1 MQENLNAKHTL
12 SIEQRKFLN
21 VSAVE
26 SVISFSEVKIVLSLV
41 GGERLNIIGSGL
53 KITGFS
59 KSSGTFAAE
68 GTLTGVQYGGK
79 NFAARIFK

>member
-1 MQENLNAKHTL
+1 MQENQSAKHTL
-12 SIEQRKFLN
+12 SIEQRKVLS

-26 SVISFSEVKIVLSLV
+26 SVLAFSEVKIVLLLV
-41 GGERLNIIGSGL
+41 GGERLNVIGSGL

-59 KSSGTFAAE
+59 KSSGSFTAE

-79 NFAARIFK
+79 GFAARIFK